1 MNITDPDERN
11 NIALDIA
18 TRLNT
23 GNPLSSSYSKSDTAN
38 SAKYRADIR
47 AILIDVIT
55 ELLYIRNLQT
65 EVNDL
70 EADSRDSIRYASNR
84 VDRILS
90 KLHAL
95 GSNVLET
102 FEEGLVSGKF
112 SGTLIKDGKL
122 RLDEAQ
128 ITAALKSIDILKV
141 IPAESI
147 TNNTKVIITGD
158 PNVLGVRGTGS
169 DTLWIECITPRRI
182 ELNWI
187 DRPYWESTQDSGS
200 SIRIQGLLIAI
211 DIELQDAIT
220 PAAITVKGTDDIRL
234 FRVYAGD
241 SFGGTRLLSANGNPV
256 EDVTASNTSYVDDI
270 VLSSDSVY
278 SKFKLLLNVPYP
290 FKEID
295 GKQVYKIGLHNIK
308 ISSEITSDLISGSFS
323 TFPFIA
329 NNLSLF
335 KAKLYAKQKLYPA
348 SFTEYSLCFYT
359 GKLKQEIAVLPKR
372 TQKVYSQ
379 LTSDSEGKFTLPFPI
394 ISGPSA
400 DEMTIWTS
408 DNVEITDTLVLD
420 NNGYE
425 IQLESYPNTTAL
437 FDYWTF
443 PYTSYTGDNTTAEHW
458 TSQDDVPII
467 QRTPPS
473 SNPDRMLGVDEGIFA
488 GTYLNKVYHDKADGR
503 IFPLDRVPHINVRY
517 MDGHDTFAF
526 EVNGD
531 GIGIDDI
538 TPYLNPLN
546 TIIFDEDET
555 KLQFYYKDRKIYTSF
570 NMLDP
575 VAYSTANANN
585 TFPSINSVVVK
596 YATKADSVSLTIKLY
611 GEGPLVD
618 MYNLELIGLDLGL
631 ESTSTLSV
639 GADPGT
645 AESSTTSGS
654 YQGTSSGGSNMA
666 GSY

>member
-1 MNITDPDERN
+1 VFGQMNITDPNERN

-65 EVNDL
+65 EANDL
-70 EADSRDSIRYASNR
+70 EANSRDSIRYASNR
-84 VDRILS
+84 VDKILS
-90 KLHAL
+90 KLHAM

-102 FEEGLVSGKF
+102 FEEGLVSGRF
-112 SGTLIKDGKL
+112 SGTLIRDGKL

-128 ITAALKSIDILKV
+128 ITAAMKSIDILKV
-141 IPAESI
+141 IPAESVA
-147 TNNTKVIITGD
+147 NNTKVVITGD

-169 DTLWIECITPRRI
+169 DTLWIESITPRRI
-182 ELNWI
+182 ELNWM
-187 DRPYWESTQDSGS
+187 DRPYWDSSLQYPGS
-200 SIRIQGLLIAI
+200 SIRVQGLLIAI
-211 DIELQDAIT
+211 DIELHDAIT

-241 SFGGTRLLSANGNPV
+241 SLGGTRLLASNGNPV

-270 VLSSDSVY
+270 VLSADSVY

-308 ISSEITSDLISGSFS
+308 ISPEITSDLISGSFS

-348 SFTEYSLCFYT
+348 SFAEYSLCFYI
-359 GKLKQEIAVLPKR
+359 GRLKQEIAILPKR

-379 LTSDSEGKFTLPFPI
+379 LTSDSEGKFNLPFPL

-400 DEMTIWTS
+400 SEMTIWT
-408 DNVEITDTLVLD
+408 DENVEITDTITLD
-420 NNGYE
+420 ENGYTL
-425 IQLESYPNTTAL
+425 QLENYVDTTVL

-443 PYTSYTGDNTTAEHW
+443 PYTSYTGDNVTAEHW

-473 SNPDRMLGVDEGIFA
+473 SNPEKMLGVDEGIFA
-488 GTYLNKVYHDKADGR
+488 GTYLNKVHHDKADGR
-503 IFPLDRVPHINVRY
+503 VFPLDRVPHIDVRV
-517 MDGHDTFAF
+517 MEGHSTFVF
-526 EVNGD
+526 EVND
-531 GIGIDDI
+531 VVIEIEDI

-555 KLQFYYKDRKIYTSF
+555 KLQFYYKDRRIYTSF
-570 NMLDP
+570 NMLDLD
-575 VAYSTANANN
+575 AYSTANVVN
-585 TFPSINSVVVK
+585 TFTSINSIIVK
-596 YATKADSVSLTIKLY
+596 YATKADSVSLTVKLY
-611 GEGPLVD
+611 GEGPLID

-639 GADPGT
+639 GADPGM
-645 AESSTTSGS
+645 TTVSGD
-654 YQGTSSGGSNMA
+654 Y
-666 GSY
+666 